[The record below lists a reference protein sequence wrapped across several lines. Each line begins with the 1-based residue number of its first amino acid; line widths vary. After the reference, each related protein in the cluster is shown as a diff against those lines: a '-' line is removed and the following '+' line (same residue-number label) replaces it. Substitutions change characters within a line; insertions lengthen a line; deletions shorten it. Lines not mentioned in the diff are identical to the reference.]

1 MTYKQ
6 SYFNPLKDCP
16 ILQKLMESATDA
28 DRSVLAAEWFKL
40 SPEGVRALE
49 NTLERFTK
57 K

>member
-6 SYFNPLKDCP
+6 SYYNPLKNCP
-16 ILQKLMESATDA
+16 TLQRLMKSATDA

-49 NTLERFTK
+49 NTLERFAK
-57 K
+57 